1 MSGPASEEDERYSSK
16 LSKQKEPLSKRKK
29 SIKEDMTNLI
39 QLVSRENAEKSTNFK
54 TQQAQ

>member
-39 QLVSRENAEKSTNFK
+39 QLVSRENAENSTNFK
-54 TQQAQ
+54 TQQTQ